1 MNKKKLYNMKALF
14 YLLPLVSLLVLAA
27 CAGQTPASIPRHEC
41 TPDCPAD
48 IQPDTV
54 PGQAPKSTPSENV
67 PRISIE
73 ELRQKMDSKADIV
86 IVDNRSKGEYDMD
99 HIKDSISL
107 PLATI
112 VAGEWTLPLDKEL
125 IFYCA

>member
-54 PGQAPKSTPSENV
+54 PGQAPKSSRNCGRRWIAR
-67 PRISIE
+67 RILLLWITGLKVSMIWTI
-73 ELRQKMDSKADIV
+73 LRILY
-86 IVDNRSKGEYDMD
+86 RC
-99 HIKDSISL
+99 L
-107 PLATI
+107 WRP
-112 VAGEWTLPLDKEL
+112 
-125 IFYCA
+125 

>member
-1 MNKKKLYNMKALF
+1 MNKKLYTVKALL
-14 YLLPLVSLLVLAA
+14 YLLPLVLLLALAA
-27 CAGQTPASIPRHEC
+27 CSAQTSTSIARHEC

-48 IQPDTV
+48 IQPDLV
-54 PGQAPKSTPSENV
+54 PGQAPKSTPSGNV

-73 ELRQKMDSKADIV
+73 ELRQKMESKADIL
-86 IVDNRSKGEYDMD
+86 IVDNRSKGEYDID
-99 HIKDSISL
+99 HIKGAISV

-112 VAGEWTLPLDKEL
+112 VAGVWAIPVDKEL